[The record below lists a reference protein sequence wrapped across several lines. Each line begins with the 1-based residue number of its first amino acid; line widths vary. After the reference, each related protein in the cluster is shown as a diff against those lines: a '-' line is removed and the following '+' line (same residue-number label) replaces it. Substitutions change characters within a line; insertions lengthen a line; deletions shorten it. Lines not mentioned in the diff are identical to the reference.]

1 MQRAEVG
8 VRFDERGSKLER
20 GKRRLTV
27 QPEQN
32 KRMEWG
38 GSGDKGNCLT
48 GNKKKRDGGKEDG
61 RWELKSG

>member
-8 VRFDERGSKLER
+8 VSFEKRGSKLER
-20 GKRRLTV
+20 AKCRLTV
-27 QPEQN
+27 QPEQK
-32 KRMEWG
+32 KRVEWG

-48 GNKKKRDGGKEDG
+48 GNKKRDGGKEDG